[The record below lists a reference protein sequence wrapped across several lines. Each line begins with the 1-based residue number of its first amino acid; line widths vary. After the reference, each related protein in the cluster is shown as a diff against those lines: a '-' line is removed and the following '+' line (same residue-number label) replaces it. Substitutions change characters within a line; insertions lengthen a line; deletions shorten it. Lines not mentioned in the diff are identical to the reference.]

1 MIKATSM
8 GDNYI
13 TELTNGKHTFYADT
27 IEHEGGSDM
36 YARPTEILASA
47 YAACTNITTRMVL
60 DREGLKY
67 DKVTVYTDIDR
78 TDLNNVKFFIRTEID
93 GDIPQEKKDEII
105 ERVKRCP
112 VCRILRAEKEF
123 LPLEET
129 EDI

>member
-1 MIKATSM
+1 MIKATSKD
-8 GDNYI
+8 GGYI

-60 DREGLKY
+60 DREGLQY
-67 DKVTVYTDIDR
+67 DKVTVWTDIDR
-78 TDLNNVKFFIRTEID
+78 TDLNNVKFYIHTEIE

-112 VCRILRAEKEF
+112 VCRILKAEKEF
-123 LPLEET
+123 LELNIDE
-129 EDI
+129 I

>member
-1 MIKATSM
+1 MITAT
-8 GDNYI
+8 GKKDNYI
-13 TELTNGKHTFYADT
+13 TELSDGKHVFYADT

-36 YARPTEILASA
+36 YARPTDILCSA

-67 DKVTVYTDIDR
+67 DKVTVWADIDR
-78 TDLNNVKFFIRTEID
+78 TDLNNVKFYIHTEIE

-112 VCRILRAEKEF
+112 VC
-123 LPLEET
+123 
-129 EDI
+129 

>member
-1 MIKATSM
+1 MIKATSKD
-8 GDNYI
+8 GGYI

-36 YARPTEILASA
+36 YARPTDILCSA

-67 DKVTVYTDIDR
+67 DKVTVWTDIDR
-78 TDLNNVKFFIRTEID
+78 TDLNNVKFYIHTEIE

-112 VCRILRAEKEF
+112 VCRILKAEKEF
-123 LPLEET
+123 LELNIDE
-129 EDI
+129 I

>member
-1 MIKATSM
+1 MITATSKKE
-8 GDNYI
+8 NYI
-13 TELTNGKHTFYADT
+13 TELSDGKHTFYADT
-27 IEHEGGSDM
+27 IDHEGGSDM

-67 DKVTVYTDIDR
+67 DKVTVWTDIDR
-78 TDLNNVKFFIRTEID
+78 TDLNNVKFYIHTEIE

-112 VCRILRAEKEF
+112 VCRILKAEKEF
-123 LPLEET
+123 LELENIE
-129 EDI
+129 

>member
-1 MIKATSM
+1 MIKATSKD
-8 GDNYI
+8 GGYI

-36 YARPTEILASA
+36 YARPTDILASA

-67 DKVTVYTDIDR
+67 DKVTVWTDIDR
-78 TDLNNVKFFIRTEID
+78 TDLNNVKFYIHTEIE

-112 VCRILRAEKEF
+112 VCRILKAEKEF
-123 LPLEET
+123 LELNIDE
-129 EDI
+129 I

>member
-1 MIKATSM
+1 MIKATSKD
-8 GDNYI
+8 GGYI

-67 DKVTVYTDIDR
+67 DKVTVWTDIDR
-78 TDLNNVKFFIRTEID
+78 TDLNNVKFYIHTEIE
-93 GDIPQEKKDEII
+93 GDIPQEKK
-105 ERVKRCP
+105 RRNNRKSKTLPCVQNFKGRKRIF
-112 VCRILRAEKEF
+112 RIKY
-123 LPLEET
+123 
-129 EDI
+129 

>member
-1 MIKATSM
+1 MITAT
-8 GDNYI
+8 GKKDNYI
-13 TELTNGKHTFYADT
+13 TELSDGKHTFYADT

-36 YARPTEILASA
+36 YARPTDILCSA

-67 DKVTVYTDIDR
+67 DKVTVWADIDR
-78 TDLNNVKFFIRTEID
+78 TDLNNVKFYIHTEIE

-112 VCRILRAEKEF
+112 VCRILKAEKEF
-123 LPLEET
+123 LELNIDE
-129 EDI
+129 I

>member
-1 MIKATSM
+1 MITATSK

-13 TELTNGKHTFYADT
+13 TELSDGKHIFYADT

-36 YARPTEILASA
+36 YARPTDILCSA

-67 DKVTVYTDIDR
+67 DKVTVWVDIDKS
-78 TDLNNVKFFIRTEID
+78 DLNNVKFFIKTEIE
-93 GDIPQEKKDEII
+93 GEII

-112 VCRILRAEKEF
+112 VCRILRSEKEF
-123 LPLEET
+123 LPLEIE
-129 EDI
+129 

>member
-1 MIKATSM
+1 MITAVSK

-13 TELTNGKHTFYADT
+13 TELSDGKHTFYADT
-27 IEHEGGSDM
+27 LEHEGGSDM
-36 YARPTEILASA
+36 YARPTDILCSA

-67 DKVTVYTDIDR
+67 DKVTVWADIDR
-78 TDLNNVKFFIRTEID
+78 TDLNNVKFYIHTEIE

-112 VCRILRAEKEF
+112 VCRILKAEKEF
-123 LPLEET
+123 LELNIDE
-129 EDI
+129 I

>member
-78 TDLNNVKFFIRTEID
+78 TDLNNVKFFIRTEIE

-112 VCRILRAEKEF
+112 VCRILKAEKEF
-123 LPLEET
+123 LPLEEI